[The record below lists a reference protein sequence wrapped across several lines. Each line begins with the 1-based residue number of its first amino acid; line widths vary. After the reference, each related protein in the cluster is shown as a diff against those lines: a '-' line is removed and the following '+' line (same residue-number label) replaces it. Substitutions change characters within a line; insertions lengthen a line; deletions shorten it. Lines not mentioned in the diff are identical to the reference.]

1 MDFKT
6 DLFLI
11 VFNLVFSPTT
21 SWDFPCNLL
30 FSPLL
35 GKMFLF
41 IQEREAVGKMEER
54 EERRNRAMSNL
65 APGYRFYPTEE
76 ELIGFY
82 LRNKLERRRDDL
94 DRVIP
99 VYDIYSLD
107 PWQLPS
113 WHLFLLPTPTSSF
126 A

>member
-1 MDFKT
+1 
-6 DLFLI
+6 
-11 VFNLVFSPTT
+11 
-21 SWDFPCNLL
+21 
-30 FSPLL
+30 
-35 GKMFLF
+35 
-41 IQEREAVGKMEER
+41 
-54 EERRNRAMSNL
+54 MSNL

-82 LRNKLERRRDDL
+82 LRNKLEKRRDDL

-126 A
+126 ASFSLHNLCSLFYDEWKMLGFVEVIFRYSISAFFFFLGLFNFYR